1 MAKRIN
7 KTSFPSLEEIQQE
20 MTRVKSQGRYQQ
32 ALRSTVSTIVVV
44 AALAVLVAVLLL
56 PVLRVIGTT
65 MQPAFQ
71 PGDIIVAYKTDSFV
85 PGDLCCFYYN
95 NKLIVKRVI
104 ALGGDKVEISE
115 EGRVTVNDLLL
126 DEPYVSEYSFGQCD
140 LDFPYVVPE
149 STLFVMGD
157 NRPVAVDSRSI
168 NFGCIST
175 EDMVGKIILR
185 VWPLNEWKFY
195 GL

>member
-1 MAKRIN
+1 M
-7 KTSFPSLEEIQQE
+7 
-20 MTRVKSQGRYQQ
+20 
-32 ALRSTVSTIVVV
+32 STIVVV

-168 NFGCIST
+168 NFGCINT

>member
-1 MAKRIN
+1 MKM
-7 KTSFPSLEEIQQE
+7 SFPSLEEIQQE
-20 MTRVKSQGRYQQ
+20 MTRVKSQGRYHQ

-44 AALAVLVAVLLL
+44 AALAVLVAALLL
-56 PVLRVIGTT
+56 PVLRVIGTS

-71 PGDIIVAYKTDSFV
+71 PGDIIVAYKTDSFQ

-104 ALGGDKVEISE
+104 AMSGDKIEISE

-126 DEPYVSEYSFGQCD
+126 DEPYVSEYDFGQCD
-140 LDFPYVVPE
+140 LDFPFIVPDG
-149 STLFVMGD
+149 TLFVMGD
-157 NRPVAVDSRSI
+157 NRSIAVDSRSI
-168 NFGCIST
+168 NFGCIGT
-175 EDMVGKIILR
+175 DDMVGKIILR
-185 VWPLNEWKFY
+185 VWPLNEIEFF